1 MASAVSMT
9 FREALM
15 ARLATQT
22 EVVKALPS
30 AFKAKDATT
39 WKNKDGFAK
48 ALVDG
53 MLNDSELRAAFSAV
67 APQLIER
74 LQDSIPEAL
83 AAAQG
88 SSSSSVVI
96 DLTAFAATLE
106 DLYIGE
112 RRLGKFW
119 ARWLVFHFAMG
130 ITPGFKWTDLE
141 GSMTVDLEGADVNTS
156 YSLPALGKEFY
167 MIHMLYE
174 ALNTWVR
181 ETFEDPE
188 ALDVHIHAEGTAL
201 TATDPDGRPVEFYN
215 RTLVLVLTTGAATE
229 ARRGVEAAEKLRRKK
244 WFAAEARRRARNT
257 ADCKEDLVDK
267 PCKQPGAY
275 TLARAAGIVSAKGG
289 ARAGAGGG
297 R

>member
-1 MASAVSMT
+1 MAAAVSEKMT

-15 ARLATQT
+15 ARMAKQT

-30 AFKAKDATT
+30 AFKAKTAKT
-39 WKNKDGFAK
+39 WLNAYGHAK
-48 ALVDG
+48 ALFDR
-53 MLNDSELRAAFSAV
+53 MLEDPELRAAFKAV
-67 APQLIER
+67 APQLIEL
-74 LQDSIPEAL
+74 LQDSVPEAL

-96 DLTAFAATLE
+96 DLAAFAATLE

-119 ARWLVFHFAMG
+119 ARWLVFHFLMG
-130 ITPGFKWTDLE
+130 ITPGFKWADLE
-141 GSMTVDLEGADVNTS
+141 GSMAVDVEGADVHMS
-156 YSLPALGKEFY
+156 YSLPALAKEFS
-167 MIHMLYE
+167 MMPMLCE

-188 ALDVHIHAEGTAL
+188 GLNVHIHLEGTAL
-201 TATDPDGRPVEFYN
+201 TAADAAGRPVEFHD

-229 ARRGVEAAEKLRRKK
+229 ARRGVEAAKKLCSKK
-244 WFAAEARRRARNT
+244 YFAAEARRRACDT
-257 ADCKEDLVDK
+257 AACKEDRV
-267 PCKQPGAY
+267 
-275 TLARAAGIVSAKGG
+275 VKGG
-289 ARAGAGGG
+289 ARAGTGGG